1 MAEVRFETDAKLD
14 KLLVSNK
21 KMEAKVRK
29 IVEKVLNVARNSMRG
44 RIRNMSSKEAY
55 LAIRKSVY
63 RKVLGG
69 NLNIITPTKG
79 AVKKVPPRASRRGRL
94 QRTEDIM
101 SYWGASR
108 GFLLRFWN
116 DGTENRVVTHMN
128 GHAILRQKKVPWH
141 TYKSGEIGGRGRIQA
156 RNWFGGMGQQ
166 ELEQA
171 AQMFDELM
179 DKLIQEEFN
188 SK

>member
-1 MAEVRFETDAKLD
+1 MAEVRFETDLQLD
-14 KLLVSNK
+14 KLLVSDK

-44 RIRNMSSKEAY
+44 RLRHMSSKEAY

-63 RKVLGG
+63 TKVLGG
-69 NLNIITPTKG
+69 NINIITPDKG
-79 AVKKVPPRASRRGRL
+79 SVKKVPPRPAKRGRL

-116 DGTENRVVTHMN
+116 DGTDDRITTHMN
-128 GHAILRQKKVPWH
+128 GHRILRTEKRRGY

-156 RNWFGGMGQQ
+156 RNWFGPMSQQ
-166 ELEQA
+166 ELESA

-179 DKLIQEEFN
+179 QKLIDEEFN
-188 SK
+188 KK

>member
-1 MAEVRFETDAKLD
+1 MAEVRFETDLQLD
-14 KLLVSNK
+14 KLLVSDK

-29 IVEKVLNVARNSMRG
+29 IVEKVLYVARNSMRN
-44 RIRNMSSKEAY
+44 RMRNLSSKEAY

-63 RKVLGG
+63 KKVLGG

-79 AVKKVPPRASRRGRL
+79 AVKKVPPRASKRGRL

-101 SYWGASR
+101 SYWGAAR

-116 DGTENRVVTHMN
+116 DGTEARVTTHMN
-128 GHAILRQKKVPWH
+128 GHAILRTEKRKGY

-156 RNWFGGMGQQ
+156 RNWFGCMGQH
-166 ELEQA
+166 EMEQA
-171 AQMFDELM
+171 ARMFDELM
-179 DKLIQEEFN
+179 DKLIQKEFN